1 MIRRTSSSSSS
12 AKKSTSKTT
21 KASKP
26 TSARREPGSLSER
39 ALQSVAQ
46 TLAVLELDV
55 NGLIVAANT
64 MVCRL
69 LGYSLEELL
78 GKPLAQFVAPSSPA
92 AASFADTWAGAQRGD
107 ERTGVGTWVSKSG
120 NALTIRWYFQPIRST
135 RGEVTSVL
143 ATVQDVTTQLHD
155 QTELKTLRGAFN
167 GAESAMMTVDRDFNV
182 TFVNKRALDLL
193 KSHET
198 TFRQIW
204 PSFNSDKIVGS
215 NIDMFHK
222 VPSHQRKLVEDP
234 ARLPYRTDI
243 QVGPFKFALCVTAAR
258 DEQGNYIGNTLEWG
272 DVTDARLRDLENQ
285 VQVDALS
292 RTQAV
297 IEFSCDG
304 TILKVNE
311 NFEKAVGY
319 KLDEIKGKHHSIF
332 VDPTYGSSPEYRQFW
347 SDLREGKAHQDRFL
361 RFGKNG
367 KHVWI
372 QAMYFPIPDTTGK
385 VYKVIK
391 FATDITELVH
401 QEGLNADY
409 CAQLQAV
416 GRSQAV
422 IEFMTDGTVV
432 TANENFQRALGYT
445 LDEIKGRHHS
455 MFVDSA
461 YSNSQEYRQFW
472 NDLRDGK
479 PQIAQFQRFGKGGR
493 EVWIQA
499 MYAPIADVTG
509 KIVKVVKFATDISD
523 IKRMER
529 EAAARQEQEVQI
541 ARETSRKVDII
552 LTAVNAVA
560 EGNFE
565 ITIPDLG
572 TDAVGQVASA
582 LRQAVDA
589 MRDAMVAV
597 RTVSAT
603 VATAANELSSAS
615 QEISGGAQEQASS
628 LEETASSLEEIT
640 STVKQ
645 NTDNAQQA
653 RQLATSSRDI
663 AEKGG
668 RVVGDAV
675 EAMNAINHSSKK
687 IADIITTI
695 DEIAFQTNLLA
706 LNAAVEAARAGEQG
720 RGFAVVAAE
729 VRNLAQRSASAAK
742 EIKTLIQD
750 SVRKVENGTDLVNKS
765 GQTLEEIVNS
775 VKRVTDIVTEIA
787 AASKEQLCG
796 VEQVNKAVAQMD
808 RVTQGNATQT
818 EEMSATA
825 ASLLSH
831 AEELRDLISRFR
843 LGSVE
848 VSVSRSAK
856 RPATARPASR
866 TAVNPSV
873 GKRSGAGSVASNGP
887 NGGVAVLDA
896 LDADFDSGDD
906 TFEF

>member
-1 MIRRTSSSSSS
+1 MIRPSSSNS
-12 AKKSTSKTT
+12 KKSTSKTSKTT
-21 KASKP
+21 KP
-26 TSARREPGSLSER
+26 QREAGSLSDR
-39 ALQSVAQ
+39 ALQAVAQ

-55 NGLIVAANT
+55 NGLIIAANS

-69 LGYSLEELL
+69 LGYSLDELL
-78 GKPLAQFVAPSSPA
+78 GKSITQFVAPSNTSH
-92 AASFADTWAGAQRGD
+92 SNFAETWAGAQHGD
-107 ERTGVGTWVSKSG
+107 ERTGVGTWFSKSG
-120 NALTIRWYFQPIRST
+120 NQLIIRWYFQPIRSP
-135 RGEVTSVL
+135 RGEVTTVL
-143 ATVQDVTTQLHD
+143 TSIQDVTSQVHD
-155 QTELKTLRGAFN
+155 QSELRTLRGAVN
-167 GAESAMMTVDRDFNV
+167 GADAAIMIVDRDFKV
-182 TFVNKRALDLL
+182 TFVNRRTMDLL
-193 KSHET
+193 RQHEN
-198 TFRQIW
+198 TFKQLW
-204 PSFNSDKIVGS
+204 PSFSADSIVGT
-215 NIDMFHK
+215 NIDSFHQ

-234 ARLPYRTDI
+234 SRLPYRTDI
-243 QVGPFKFALCVTAAR
+243 SVGPLRLSLCVTALR
-258 DEQGNYIGNTLEWG
+258 DEQGNHIGTTLEWAE
-272 DVTDARLRDLENQ
+272 VTDELENKTK
-285 VQVDALS
+285 VDALS

-297 IEFSCDG
+297 IEFTNDG
-304 TILKVNE
+304 TILNANN
-311 NFEKAVGY
+311 NFEKAIGY
-319 KLDEIKGKHHSIF
+319 RLEEIKGKHHSLF
-332 VDPTYGSSPEYRQFW
+332 VDPTYAKSQEYQKFW
-347 SDLREGKAHQDRFL
+347 ADLRDGKPQQDRFL
-361 RFGKNG
+361 RFGKDG
-367 KHVWI
+367 KQVWI
-372 QAMYFPIPDTTGK
+372 EAMYFPIADRAGK
-385 VYKVIK
+385 VYKVVK
-391 FATDITELVH
+391 FATDVTALV
-401 QEGLNADY
+401 ENEALNADY
-409 CAQLQAV
+409 RAQLEAV
-416 GRSQAV
+416 SRTQAV
-422 IEFMTDGTVV
+422 IEFLPDGTVV
-432 TANENFQRALGYT
+432 KANDNFQRALGYT

-455 MFVDSA
+455 MFVDPAFGSKP
-461 YSNSQEYRQFW
+461 EYRQFW
-472 NDLRDGK
+472 TDLQSGK
-479 PQIAQFQRFGKGGR
+479 PQMDQYLRFGKGGR
-493 EVWIQA
+493 QVWIQA
-499 MYAPIADVTG
+499 MYFPIADGSGRV
-509 KIVKVVKFATDISD
+509 VKVVKFATDITD
-523 IKRMER
+523 AKRLEAEAEAKR
-529 EAAARQEQEVQI
+529 EQDARI
-541 ARETSRKVDII
+541 AQETSRKVDII
-552 LTAVNAVA
+552 RSVVSAVA

-565 ITIPDLG
+565 IEVPDLG
-572 TDAVGQVASA
+572 SDAVGQVASA

-597 RTVSAT
+597 RAVSGT

-615 QEISGGAQEQASS
+615 QEISTGAQEQASS

-645 NTDNAQQA
+645 NSDNAQQA

-796 VEQVNKAVAQMD
+796 IEQVNKAVAQMD

-848 VSVSRSAK
+848 APPTRSTARTAPARPTNRSAVK
-856 RPATARPASR
+856 S
-866 TAVNPSV
+866 SV
-873 GKRSGAGSVASNGP
+873 GKNGR
-887 NGGVAVLDA
+887 NGVSANGTHGGVGLLDGP
-896 LDADFDSGDD
+896 DADSSSGDD